1 MDMEKMENFKT
12 VNDIVVRKM
21 DIDYAISSF
30 YEEQRRPDY
39 SKKPQIEKELDRVK
53 LTSLY
58 DYSDRL
64 GKLIIERHE
73 LEKIGVYKHS

>member
-1 MDMEKMENFKT
+1 MEKFKT

-39 SKKPQIEKELDRVK
+39 SKKLQIEKELDRVR

-58 DYSDRL
+58 EYSDRL

-73 LEKIGVYKHS
+73 IEKRGAYKHS

>member
-1 MDMEKMENFKT
+1 MENFKT

>member
-1 MDMEKMENFKT
+1 MENFKT

-64 GKLIIERHE
+64 GKLIIEKHA
-73 LEKIGVYKHS
+73 LEKMGAYKHS

>member
-1 MDMEKMENFKT
+1 MENFKT
-12 VNDIVVRKM
+12 VNDIVLRKM

-30 YEEQRRPDY
+30 YEEQRKPDY
-39 SKKPQIEKELDRVK
+39 SKKSQIEKELDRVK

-73 LEKIGVYKHS
+73 LEKIGVYKHN